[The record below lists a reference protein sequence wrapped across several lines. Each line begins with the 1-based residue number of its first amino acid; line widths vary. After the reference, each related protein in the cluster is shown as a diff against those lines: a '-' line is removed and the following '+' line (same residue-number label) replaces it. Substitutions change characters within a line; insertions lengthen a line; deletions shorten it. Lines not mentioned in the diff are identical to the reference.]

1 MLSAAAGHDRF
12 SAADI
17 AVATPAACSWGTAG
31 CERSSGRVDKRR
43 HKELIFD
50 CRHRPA
56 LVHLRKMGEP
66 G

>member
-31 CERSSGRVDKRR
+31 CERSSSRVGERR
-43 HKELIFD
+43 HEEWIFD
-50 CRHRPA
+50 RSDQSA
-56 LVHLRKMGEP
+56 LVHLRKMGEAC
-66 G
+66 